1 VPKRRRSGPTGGTV
15 ASGAR
20 LEGGRCAGSDVHF
33 GTECTCQV
41 RLGEVFCARFGRD
54 PYIVSAMSEPRNEAN
69 SAAEPGTA
77 QPQLH
82 RKLGILNATSIN
94 MSNMIGIGPFIT
106 VPPILATLGGP
117 QALLAWFAGA
127 IIAIAD
133 GLVVSELGASLPS
146 SGGAYVFLRD
156 SFGRER
162 WGKLMAWMFIWQFL
176 FSGTLEIAS
185 GSIGMVQYLS
195 YIWKG
200 IAVHPWAIKF
210 LAAGISAL
218 VMFSLYRKIQDIAKL
233 MLILWI
239 TTLVTTGWVIITGLV
254 KMNPHLAFD
263 FPAGAFDLNWAFLIG
278 LGNGTIL
285 VIYNYLG
292 YNQVC
297 YLGGEVKRPERT
309 IPYAVILSILG
320 VTVIDFLLS
329 FSFVCVVPWREMV
342 KEGSVAYNAVASV
355 FMGRIYG
362 EWAAIAISIMILFT
376 AFASVFALML
386 GYSRVP
392 YAAALDGAFFRWF
405 GVLHP
410 KGEFPH
416 RSLVLVGVLCIIA
429 SFFGLVQIIT
439 GLILARILVVF
450 CGQIVGLFLLRKYR
464 PEVPRP
470 FRMWLYPIPAVLAL
484 VGWLYSFASP
494 AFRPGGWKFMLY
506 AFGTIAAGLVAYF
519 ILAQKK
525 REWPFAPRD
534 VIPRS

>member
-1 VPKRRRSGPTGGTV
+1 
-15 ASGAR
+15 
-20 LEGGRCAGSDVHF
+20 
-33 GTECTCQV
+33 
-41 RLGEVFCARFGRD
+41 
-54 PYIVSAMSEPRNEAN
+54 M
-69 SAAEPGTA
+69 AEPSSPAAGA
-77 QPQLH
+77 SAPQPQLQ

-117 QALLAWFAGA
+117 QALLSWFVGA
-127 IIAIAD
+127 LVAICD
-133 GLVVSELGASLPS
+133 GLVVSELGAALPG

-195 YIWKG
+195 FLW
-200 IAVHPWAIKF
+200 ADLTLHPWRIKF

-218 VMFSLYRKIQDIAKL
+218 VMISLYRKIQDIARL
-233 MLILWI
+233 MMILWI
-239 TTLVTTGWVIITGLV
+239 TTLATTGWVIVTGLV
-254 KMNPHLAFD
+254 KMNTRLAFD
-263 FPAGAFDLNWAFLIG
+263 FPAHAFDLNWAFLVG
-278 LGNGTIL
+278 LGNGTVL

-329 FSFVCVVPWREMV
+329 FSFVAVVPWREMV
-342 KEGSVAYNAVASV
+342 KEGTSAYNAVASV
-355 FMGRIYG
+355 FMARIYG
-362 EWAAIAISIMILFT
+362 QWAAIAISVMILFT

-405 GVLHP
+405 GALHP

-416 RSLVLVGVLCIIA
+416 RSLVLIGTLCVVA

-439 GLILARILVVF
+439 ALILARVLVVF
-450 CGQIVGLFLLRKYR
+450 GGQIVGLFILRRYR
-464 PEVPRP
+464 PEVARP
-470 FRMWLYPIPAVLAL
+470 FKMWFYPVPAILAL
-484 VGWLYSFASP
+484 IGWLYVFVSP
-494 AFRPGGWKFMLY
+494 LFQPGGWKFMLY
-506 AFGTIAAGLVAYF
+506 AFGTIGAGLVAYF
-519 ILAQKK
+519 ILASGKGD
-525 REWPFAPRD
+525 WPFAPRTS
-534 VIPRS
+534 PARPGLNRRG